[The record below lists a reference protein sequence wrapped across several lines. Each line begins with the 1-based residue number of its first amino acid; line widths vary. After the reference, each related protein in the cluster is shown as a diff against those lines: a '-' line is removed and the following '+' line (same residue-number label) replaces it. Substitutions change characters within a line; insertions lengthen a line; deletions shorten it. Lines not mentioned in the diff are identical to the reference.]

1 MKKILLF
8 LLISLLSFSQ
18 PTEPSK
24 IIIIYFSRT
33 GNTETFANYIKEI
46 NENISNYKIEP
57 TSPYPIDYNETLDIV
72 RAEIDSS
79 ARPEINNIL
88 NNVNDY
94 DVILLG
100 YPIWYSHIP
109 NIVIT
114 QLEKLDLN
122 GKTIYPFNTHG
133 SSGTG
138 SSINDIKS
146 YAKNAIVKDGFPI
159 SMNEINDKTSSM
171 NKIKNWLEQ
180 IIGEGEDNQNE
191 EQEDNQKEEQEDN
204 EKEEQEENENN
215 KSIYKKINQYLF
227 YIICILLY

>member
-24 IIIIYFSRT
+24 ILIIYFSRT

-57 TSPYPIDYNETLDIV
+57 TSPYPEDYNEMLGI
-72 RAEIDSS
+72 AQEEQKSN

-88 NNVNDY
+88 NNVSDY
-94 DVILLG
+94 EVILLG

-133 SSGTG
+133 GSGTG

-146 YAKNAIVKDGFPI
+146 YATNANVKDGFPI
-159 SMNEINDKTSSM
+159 NMNDISNRTSSM
-171 NKIKNWLEQ
+171 EKIKNWLEQ
-180 IIGEGEDNQNE
+180 IIGEQNNEIE
-191 EQEDNQKEEQEDN
+191 EQSNQDSIEE
-204 EKEEQEENENN
+204 EESENENN
-215 KSIYKKINQYLF
+215 KSIFKKINHYLF